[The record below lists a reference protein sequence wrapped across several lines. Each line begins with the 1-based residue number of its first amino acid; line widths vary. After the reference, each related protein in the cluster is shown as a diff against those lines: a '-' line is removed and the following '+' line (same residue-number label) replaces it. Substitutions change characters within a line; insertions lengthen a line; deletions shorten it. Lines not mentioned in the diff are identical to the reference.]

1 VSSESVAAAFQQGLA
16 LHQQGRLD
24 EAEALYRSV
33 LATEAAH
40 FGALHLTG
48 LIHFQR
54 GQPAAAV
61 EWIERAI
68 AVNPGVSDAHSNLGL
83 ALQQMRRIDAALAS
97 YERALQLKPDSPE
110 ALNNRG
116 NALQDLR
123 RLPEAIASYDRALQA
138 RPNFAQAHNNRG
150 NALRGLDRPLEALA
164 SYDRAL
170 QLWPDNPD
178 ALDNRGRILRDL
190 KRFDE
195 AIPSFA
201 RLLAVSPNRTYGQ
214 GLLFD
219 TRLNCCDWTD
229 YEATSA
235 AIVARVEAGER
246 VDAPF
251 SFLCHALSPM
261 AQLACARAFAAAE
274 CPAPAEPL
282 SIGPRPYHD
291 RIRLAYLSADFHGHA
306 TAYLMA
312 DLFESH
318 DRARFEVTGLS
329 YGTADTGP
337 MRERLQAAFDRF
349 VDVRGLSDREVAQ
362 LLHDGEID
370 IAIDLKG
377 FTTNNRAAIFAHRG
391 APVQVNYLG
400 FPGTMGAPFIDY
412 IIADRHVIPERL
424 TAAYSEKVVRLP
436 GSYQVNDR
444 KRRIAER
451 TPTRGELGL
460 PDRGFVFCSFNNNY
474 KIRPEIFDVWMR
486 LLRKVEGSVLWLL
499 EDNVAAVANLRR
511 EAERRGVA
519 ADRLVVAPRL
529 DLDQH
534 LARHR
539 LADLFVDTFPVNA
552 HTTASDALWAG
563 LPLVTLCGEAFVS
576 RVAASLLGAVGLPE
590 LVAESLADYE
600 ALALKLA
607 TTSALLA
614 EIREKLERNRLA
626 APLFDTARF
635 RHHIETAYVAMYECY
650 QRGEAPAGFDVPA

>member
-1 VSSESVAAAFQQGLA
+1 MSNGSVTAAFQQGLV

-24 EAEALYRSV
+24 EAEALYRAV

-54 GQPAAAV
+54 GQPAAAA
-61 EWIERAI
+61 EWIGRAI

-83 ALQQMRRIDAALAS
+83 ALQQMGRIDAALAS

-138 RPNFAQAHNNRG
+138 RPDFAQAHNNRG

-170 QLWPDNPD
+170 RLWPDNPD

-195 AIPSFA
+195 AVPSFA
-201 RLLAVSPNRTYGQ
+201 RLLAVSPNRAYGQ
-214 GLLFD
+214 GLLLD

-229 YEATSA
+229 YEATSV
-235 AIVARVEAGER
+235 AIVAGVERGER

-251 SFLCHALSPM
+251 SFLCHALSPA
-261 AQLACARAFAAAE
+261 AQLACARTFAAAE

-282 SIGPRPYHD
+282 SLGPRPRHD
-291 RIRLAYLSADFHGHA
+291 RIRLAYLSADFHSHA

-312 DLFESH
+312 ELFESH
-318 DRARFEVTGLS
+318 DRARFEVTGIS

-349 VDVRGLSDREVAQ
+349 VDVRGLSDREVAR

-370 IAIDLKG
+370 IAVDLKG
-377 FTTNNRAAIFAHRG
+377 FTANNRAGIFAHRG

-412 IIADRHVIPERL
+412 IIADRHIIPERL
-424 TAAYSEKVVRLP
+424 AAAYGEKVVRLP
-436 GSYQVNDR
+436 DSYQVNDR
-444 KRRIAER
+444 KRRIADH
-451 TPTRGELGL
+451 TPTRAELGL
-460 PDRGFVFCSFNNNY
+460 PERGFVFCSFNNTY
-474 KIRPEIFDVWMR
+474 KVRPAIFDVWMR
-486 LLRKVEGSVLWLL
+486 LLRQVEGSVLWLL
-499 EDNVAAVANLRR
+499 EDNAAAMANLRR

-519 ADRLVVAPRL
+519 PDRLVFAPRL
-529 DLDQH
+529 DLDRH
-534 LARHR
+534 MARHR

-563 LPLVTLCGEAFVS
+563 LPLVTLSGETFVS
-576 RVAASLLGAVGLPE
+576 RVAASLLHAVGLPE
-590 LVAESLADYE
+590 LVTENLADYE
-600 ALALKLA
+600 ALALRLA
-607 TTSALLA
+607 TTPALLA
-614 EIREKLERNRLA
+614 AIREKLEGNRLA
-626 APLFDTARF
+626 APLFDTDRF
-635 RHHIETAYVAMYECY
+635 RRHIEAAYVTMYERS
-650 QRGEAPAGFDVPA
+650 QRGEAPAGFDVPT